1 MPQAATAEHRG
12 DGVDRRNA
20 HHERLARERSE
31 REAGMRAFEPPPDE
45 EGAVEHVSASVVLAA
60 VEESGPNYLLPKA
73 PEPVKSRRKRLM
85 VDEAARQAG
94 QAILETGTRVEIFGE
109 EERWWPATIMERT
122 EDTDGRLVHRVQYT
136 NFEGD
141 RYWHVLDDEQ
151 WRRVADTG
159 PEVDHARAGAGD
171 AALRDGASLAASRL
185 MRWDN
190 ARGETAGGASETTGE
205 AGSAET
211 TGQAGSAPGLNWS
224 GRRRARRDPAM
235 ELLRTRNEAEQREAR
250 RPATTRPCCRSTAPR
265 CRVSS

>member
-20 HHERLARERSE
+20 HHERLARERNE

-45 EGAVEHVSASVVLAA
+45 EGAVEHLSASVVLAA

-85 VDEAARQAG
+85 VDAAARQAG

-159 PEVDHARAGAGD
+159 PELDHARAGAGD

-190 ARGETAGGASETTGE
+190 ARGETAGGASETTGG
-205 AGSAET
+205 A
-211 TGQAGSAPGLNWS
+211 AP
-224 GRRRARRDPAM
+224 P
-235 ELLRTRNEAEQREAR
+235 R
-250 RPATTRPCCRSTAPR
+250 RPARRAPCL
-265 CRVSS
+265 

>member
-1 MPQAATAEHRG
+1 
-12 DGVDRRNA
+12 
-20 HHERLARERSE
+20 
-31 REAGMRAFEPPPDE
+31 
-45 EGAVEHVSASVVLAA
+45 
-60 VEESGPNYLLPKA
+60 
-73 PEPVKSRRKRLM
+73 
-85 VDEAARQAG
+85 
-94 QAILETGTRVEIFGE
+94 
-109 EERWWPATIMERT
+109 MERT

-211 TGQAGSAPGLNWS
+211 TGQAGWS
-224 GRRRARRDPAM
+224 D
-235 ELLRTRNEAEQREAR
+235 
-250 RPATTRPCCRSTAPR
+250 
-265 CRVSS
+265 V